1 MRQFT
6 RGRKEGQAAAGNYA
20 GWENIQAW
28 PAPAISKSRLPV
40 NIPALLHKLYR
51 LLFHTFAECGLLVYA
66 FFRGEVAHVLGDFH
80 RAETRAA
87 HRAEVRDL
95 AGLLLALMQ
104 ELGSLGYAFIRSPDI
119 TAGHR
124 SILSVLVHNYR
135 NYETGHAHDP

>member
-1 MRQFT
+1 MRHESGFAVNL
-6 RGRKEGQAAAGNYA
+6 AATGDEFD
-20 GWENIQAW
+20 GFD
-28 PAPAISKSRLPV
+28 
-40 NIPALLHKLYR
+40 
-51 LLFHTFAECGLLVYA
+51 FHA
-66 FFRGEVAHVLGDFH
+66 FFQCSLFGNAFFGREVAHVLGDFH

>member
-1 MRQFT
+1 MRHESGFAVNL
-6 RGRKEGQAAAGNYA
+6 AAPGDEFD
-20 GWENIQAW
+20 GFQ
-28 PAPAISKSRLPV
+28 LH
-40 NIPALLHKLYR
+40 ALVQR
-51 LLFHTFAECGLLVYA
+51 IGFIDA
-66 FFRGEVAHVLGDFH
+66 FCCGEVAHVLGDFH

-87 HRAEVRDL
+87 HQAEVRDL

>member
-95 AGLLLALMQ
+95 AGFPGHGLVVEFARLVRGVEAEVELVFPAEFEARQCGFCRCFYALK
-104 ELGSLGYAFIRSPDI
+104 
-119 TAGHR
+119 
-124 SILSVLVHNYR
+124 R
-135 NYETGHAHDP
+135 NY

>member
-1 MRQFT
+1 LPADKTSPHRSSFVFQDAWRLCF
-6 RGRKEGQAAAGNYA
+6 A
-20 GWENIQAW
+20 IQL
-28 PAPAISKSRLPV
+28 S
-40 NIPALLHKLYR
+40 ALLHKRFR
-51 LLFHTFAECGLLVYA
+51 LLLHAFAERGLFIHALL
-66 FFRGEVAHVLGDFH
+66 RGEVAHVLGDFH